1 MENNNDYHKIEKIN
15 LIRSSI
21 VNVKESMID
30 NINAIVDRG
39 EKIDVLVDKTEDL
52 EENSKIFKNK
62 STELKRKT
70 LYNKYKLQ
78 ICICLLLIIAAFV
91 LLFVFCGFKF
101 QNCK

>member
-52 EENSKIFKNK
+52 EENSKIFKKK

-70 LYNKYKLQ
+70 LYNKYKLPHH
-78 ICICLLLIIAAFV
+78 
-91 LLFVFCGFKF
+91 
-101 QNCK
+101 